1 MYSKVKET
9 ASSTLQ
15 TAKNQLGTVSDVMQR
30 GSSFVTD
37 KTMSIIGLSNIF
49 EHRFSYP
56 EEQKEAIRETIK
68 PGDII
73 LAKTPT
79 LFETLSMQQTTSK
92 DYNDIYVVVG
102 SHLNCLQI
110 TSPEAKLTKVWNL
123 IYPIKEP
130 KIIRPRVSEE
140 VKDKFIQE
148 CYKIVGNQFEDPR
161 LSNKFLE
168 QQNEHHPKPE
178 CYRSHAIFE
187 AFSEAH
193 PEIYQHMTCGVDLD
207 LYQTGMLSIQDFN
220 YMADM
225 IPGKFDVIYPLTQ
238 FKEKQLISTDITPEI
253 KQSESFMQRY
263 GINKIVDFIT
273 SITNN
278 GIINEIILTS
288 IPSLVKPAINSI
300 SNQAQNVKKIHTEIS
315 NHKDQN
321 LMLHHNKP
329 YTLKQILTTQI
340 LKTTNLL
347 KITPNPS
354 NLHKLQNL
362 VRMLINYQRGTKS
375 SRQLKGIF
383 RILVAFLPLGAGFQG
398 VVLRQVLVRLAGS
411 DSMLTSVKRI
421 PEYASSLTG
430 IVTKGAYSSLK
441 SLRAKI

>member
-1 MYSKVKET
+1 
-9 ASSTLQ
+9 
-15 TAKNQLGTVSDVMQR
+15 
-30 GSSFVTD
+30 
-37 KTMSIIGLSNIF
+37 MSIIGLSNIF

-253 KQSESFMQRY
+253 KQSESFIQRY

-288 IPSLVKPAINSI
+288 IPSLVEPAINSI
-300 SNQAQNVKKIHTEIS
+300 SNQAQNVKKIRTEIS

-321 LMLHHNKP
+321 LMLHHN
-329 YTLKQILTTQI
+329 
-340 LKTTNLL
+340 
-347 KITPNPS
+347 
-354 NLHKLQNL
+354 KLQNL

-383 RILVAFLPLGAGFQG
+383 RILVTFLPLGAGFQG

-411 DSMLTSVKRI
+411 DSMLASVKRI

-430 IVTKGAYSSLK
+430 IVTKGAFTSLK
-441 SLRAKI
+441 YMRAKI